1 MMAHLPNKKKNW
13 KKIKHI
19 SKMISKKEINH
30 TTHWVLLNF
39 KILVRVLRK
48 TNVVFGKIW
57 LKDMKISESGWTID

>member
-13 KKIKHI
+13 KKIKRI